1 MPSVHEG
8 VVRTT
13 ACINQDR
20 ECCVGEL
27 DISVRNCS
35 SFVVYKL
42 KPTPGCNM
50 GYCVGEGVPCPSG
63 LASSNGYTPC
73 DCKLSFYSF
82 PSALSAK
89 LNWKIDITTLNQWC
103 RVSPV

>member
-1 MPSVHEG
+1 MPSVSQG
-8 VVRTT
+8 IVSSV

-27 DISVRNCS
+27 DIAVRNCS

-73 DCKLSFYSF
+73 DCKWIIIIFVICL
-82 PSALSAK
+82 L
-89 LNWKIDITTLNQWC
+89 
-103 RVSPV
+103 

>member
-1 MPSVHEG
+1 MPSVHQG
-8 VVRTT
+8 IVATT

-20 ECCVGEL
+20 ECCVAEL
-27 DISVRNCS
+27 SIAVRNCS

-63 LASSNGYTPC
+63 LASSNGFTPC
-73 DCKLSFYSF
+73 DCKF
-82 PSALSAK
+82 LSAK
-89 LNWKIDITTLNQWC
+89 LNWKIDIMSLNHWWY

>member
-1 MPSVHEG
+1 MPSVHQG
-8 VVRTT
+8 IVTTT

-20 ECCVGEL
+20 ECCVAEL
-27 DISVRNCS
+27 DIAVRNCS

-73 DCKLSFYSF
+73 DCKFYRF
-82 PSALSAK
+82 PCVLSAK
-89 LNWKIDITTLNQWC
+89 LNWKIDITALNQWC